1 MWLHYLYLME
11 NFYDREVVCSRSLCA
26 NGFSNTVILSPVV
39 FVSVGQGSAA
49 GHVLVHCSLKQ
60 VWRGEFDVVTL
71 NSHLINHK
79 KF

>member
-11 NFYDREVVCSRSLCA
+11 NFYDREVVCSRSLCV
-26 NGFSNTVILSPVV
+26 NGFGNTVIFSLMV
-39 FVSVGQGSAA
+39 FVPVRNGSAA

-60 VWRGEFDVVTL
+60 VWRGKFDVVTL
-71 NSHLINHK
+71 HGHLINHK